1 MSINPDLVELLEL
14 IRISESQGES
24 FILNQHPI
32 KLGISRNKANDLL
45 ETAIREGLVSFNK
58 NTFRLTQH
66 GRQEVQKHREEYIH
80 DKYIHKDTLRY
91 RLSKF
96 FGGGIKDWRNHWRR
110 GHGFDE
116 NSLKEFYINIRNLE
130 DRIEETIPLADMNQD
145 GKAKVAFIIGGRRLV
160 KRLTEMGLTPGT
172 ELTVLRSAP
181 FLGPIEISLRGVSLA
196 LGRGVASKVFVMPSR
211 GEN

>member
-14 IRISESQGES
+14 IRISESQGEP
-24 FILNQHPI
+24 FILNQHPT

-58 NTFRLTQH
+58 NTFRLTHH
-66 GRQEVQKHREEYIH
+66 GRHEVQKHREEYIH
-80 DKYIHKDTLRY
+80 EKYIHKDTFRH
-91 RLSKF
+91 RISKLF
-96 FGGGIKDWRNHWRR
+96 EGGIKDWRNHWRR
-110 GHGFDE
+110 RHGFDE

-130 DRIEETIPLADMNQD
+130 DRIEETIPLADLNQEE
-145 GKAKVAFIIGGRRLV
+145 KAKVAFIIGGRRLV

-172 ELTVLRSAP
+172 ELIVLRSAP

-196 LGRGVASKVFVMPSR
+196 LGRGVASKVFVMRSN

>member
-1 MSINPDLVELLEL
+1 MPINPDLVELLEL

-24 FILNQHPI
+24 FMLNQHPI
-32 KLGISRNKANDLL
+32 KLGFSRNKANDLL

-80 DKYIHKDTLRY
+80 DKYIHKDTLRR
-91 RLSKF
+91 RLSKL
-96 FGGGIKDWRNHWRR
+96 FGVGIKDWRNHWRR

-130 DRIEETIPLADMNQD
+130 DRIEETIPLADLNQD
-145 GKAKVAFIIGGRRLV
+145 EKAKVAFIIGGRGLV
-160 KRLTEMGLTPGT
+160 KRLTEMGLTPRT

-196 LGRGVASKVFVMPSR
+196 LGRGVASKVFVMRSG